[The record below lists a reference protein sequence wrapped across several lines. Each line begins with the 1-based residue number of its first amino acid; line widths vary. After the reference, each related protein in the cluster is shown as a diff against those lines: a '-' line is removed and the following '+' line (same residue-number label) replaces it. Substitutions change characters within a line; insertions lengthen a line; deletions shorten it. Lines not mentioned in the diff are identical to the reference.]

1 MPTKPFGEL
10 LMKVKISTWR
20 TTICRLIG
28 AEREMERLQKFVL
41 ADSERIGILENEK
54 QELAT
59 KILRQ
64 ARAQQAMFNAARQTG
79 QNDVLNLIARWG
91 VCRPLEGYNG
101 KQMAEALRKV
111 ITPTIAPYTENKGI
125 TQASGKRRLMM
136 RKDQTHQFGTA
147 PLRAWYASPI
157 RPSA

>member
-1 MPTKPFGEL
+1 MGHKPFDDIL
-10 LMKVKISTWR
+10 LKVRRGTWR

-54 QELAT
+54 QELVT

-64 ARAQQAMFNAARQTG
+64 ARAQQAMFDAARQTG

-111 ITPTIAPYTENKGI
+111 ITPTIAPYTDYKGI
-125 TQASGKRRLMM
+125 TQGI
-136 RKDQTHQFGTA
+136 DG
-147 PLRAWYASPI
+147 
-157 RPSA
+157 